1 MVAGSEDFDARIRTL
16 LPDLYQDSYN
26 EVKPVSMGSASLK
39 FGSDGKVAWDEV
51 WGSFCDLA
59 MAGGP
64 PHKGALLE
72 PGSAANILALPEQ
85 YEAVTSEICRGI
97 DLVTGLAAQ
106 PSLYPGW
113 IRIDCT
119 SRGQAGWLARAIV
132 MENVS
137 VALEGMVL
145 YLPAGPYY
153 RLEKE
158 IKNVV
163 TVMAKTCHYWFGHTS
178 LEQRRAITNLLA
190 ELETRS
196 PLIQPVFPRAETAPL
211 MDAALYN
218 GLVAAIRG
226 STRLRCAARDH
237 SDWFGLELRDIP
249 TAIWLMRALIVSNVL
264 ARREDNVVFAAVNQV
279 TDPGAKAL
287 AQRIISAYQY
297 GTAQN
302 ILW

>member
-16 LPDLYQDSYN
+16 LPDLYRDSYN
-26 EVKPVSMGSASLK
+26 EVKPVSMGSAPLK

-64 PHKGALLE
+64 PHKGVLLE
-72 PGSAANILALPEQ
+72 PGSPSNILALPEQ

-106 PSLYPGW
+106 PSPYPGW
-113 IRIDCT
+113 ISVDCT
-119 SRGQAGWLARAIV
+119 STGQAGWLARAIV
-132 MENVS
+132 MENVA
-137 VALEGMVL
+137 VAVEGMVL

-163 TVMAKTCHYWFGHTS
+163 TVTAKTCHYWFGHTS

-190 ELETRS
+190 ELETRC
-196 PLIQPVFPRAETAPL
+196 PLIQPVFPCADSAPL

-218 GLVAAIRG
+218 GLVAATRG

-237 SDWFGLELRDIP
+237 RDWFGLELREIP

-279 TDPGAKAL
+279 ADPGAKAL

-297 GTAQN
+297 GAAQN